1 MGKGRICLA
10 VAMGLALVAL
20 AGCRGG
26 SDFDCTAQAQAGL
39 PDPSAALVQAP
50 PRAGSAAVLQHDGSD
65 YEVGLAQLVSAVG
78 PNASFAPAWTD
89 STCSF
94 DTLAY
99 AIYRFNMLDYVGDQT
114 LRLTW
119 HTPPSNYAHLWLGFS
134 RWEDNHWDWYA
145 GPASGLL
152 HPGSAGL
159 EPYTHAGSS
168 DLLVAV
174 VLLGTSPVALRE
186 LRFNTGPAGGAWPM
200 FGHDLRHTRCSP
212 YVGAQ
217 TGSIKW
223 RFTTHYEVRSSAAIS
238 EDGTIYFESED
249 DKLYALYPDGS
260 LKWEFD
266 TRAGG
271 YSSPAIGP
279 DGTIYVGSR
288 DYKLYAVNPDG
299 TEKWSYQD
307 PGLSYFESSPAI
319 AEDGTIYVGAAGGTF
334 YAFNPDGTVR
344 WTYDTGLAVTSS
356 PAVANDGAVYVGS
369 VDHKLYALNP
379 DGSLRWSYETGE
391 AIAASPSIAN
401 DGTVYIASQDG
412 YLYALTPGGSLVWQ
426 YFVSEWTVSSAAIDE
441 SGTVY
446 IGGHG
451 GQLFAINSDGSLKWS
466 YTVGHCNSS
475 PAIGA
480 DGTVYV
486 GGGSFSMYAI
496 NADGSLKWSC
506 PIGYSYGFS
515 SPTIGS
521 DGAVYIASADYS
533 LYAFGD

>member
-1 MGKGRICLA
+1 MRKGCVVVKA
-10 VAMGLALVAL
+10 VLNLLLIAL
-20 AGCRGG
+20 AGCHSGPLSG
-26 SDFDCTAQAQAGL
+26 ISAAPQSGL
-39 PDPSAALVQAP
+39 PDPGAIHLSPGA
-50 PRAGSAAVLQHDGSD
+50 RAGSAAVLLLAGSD
-65 YEVGLAQLVSAVG
+65 FETELAQNVTAVG
-78 PNASFAPAWTD
+78 ASANFTPAWSD
-89 STCSF
+89 STSGF
-94 DTLAY
+94 DTLAF
-99 AIYRFNMLDYVGDQT
+99 AIYRFNFKGYSGDQT
-114 LRLTW
+114 LRLSW
-119 HTPPSNYAHLWLGFS
+119 DQPPADFANLWLGFS
-134 RWEDNHWDWYA
+134 RWEDNCWDWYP

-152 HPGSAGL
+152 HPGSADL
-159 EPYTHAGSS
+159 APYTHPGSG

-174 VLLGTSPVALRE
+174 VLGGTAPSELRE
-186 LRFNTGPAGGAWPM
+186 LRFNENSGGGAWPM

-217 TGSIKW
+217 TGAIKW
-223 RFTTHYEVRSSAAIS
+223 SFTTHYEVRSSAAIG

-307 PGLSYFESSPAI
+307 PGLNYFESSPAI
-319 AEDGTIYVGAAGGTF
+319 ADDGTIYAGTTGGDFYAFNPNGTVQWTYGTGLSVTSSPAIANDGTIYVGGI
-334 YAFNPDGTVR
+334 
-344 WTYDTGLAVTSS
+344 
-356 PAVANDGAVYVGS
+356 
-369 VDHKLYALNP
+369 DHKLYALNP

-391 AIAASPSIAN
+391 AIAASPSIAE

-412 YLYALTPGGSLVWQ
+412 YLHALTPGGSLDWQ
-426 YFVSEWTVSSAAIDE
+426 YFVSEWTISSAAIDE
-441 SGTVY
+441 TGTVY
-446 IGGHG
+446 IGGHD
-451 GQLFAINSDGSLKWS
+451 GQLFALHLDGSLKWS
-466 YTVGHCNSS
+466 YTVGNCDSS

-486 GGGSFSMYAI
+486 GGGSFCMYAI

-506 PIGYSYGFS
+506 PIGYGYGFS
-515 SPTIGS
+515 SPAIGP
-521 DGAVYIASADYS
+521 DGTVYIASTDWN